1 MKITV
6 QIVLHADDDTETV
19 VGAGHARRAPGRRR
33 AGLGGFVPGLRN
45 PAPSQGMLAK
55 LTPPL
60 IPCGL
65 EVFEG
70 DADRGDLG

>member
-1 MKITV
+1 
-6 QIVLHADDDTETV
+6 
-19 VGAGHARRAPGRRR
+19 VGEDVDQAPARDQ
-33 AGLGGFVPGLRN
+33 L
-45 PAPSQGMLAK
+45 LAK